1 MECVLT
7 SPHTS
12 PPPSATPPGAGAPP
26 PWPALRDDLELLRG
40 PVFAGVP
47 TWTLY
52 DPARH
57 RYIRLGWMEVEILQR
72 WQLAD
77 APAIAADIATTTP
90 LRPNVQDVLSMLA
103 FARQAELTTAASP
116 SDSPHLAARA
126 RPPGLL
132 KWALHHYLFF
142 RIRLCNPDPFLKY
155 CAPRLRWLF
164 TRSFCR
170 VLVALILCAALLI
183 AQQWATFSQEFA
195 RLLTPEGAL
204 GVACALALSKIVH
217 EFGHGL
223 AARFYGCRVPAMGVA
238 FLVLWPVLWTDTTD
252 AWRLRRARERLV
264 IDCAGM
270 VAEITLAACAS
281 IIWSILPDG
290 SLRDGVFTLSSS
302 AWILTLS
309 VNLSPLMRF
318 DGYYILS
325 DLLGIPNL
333 QERAFAWTRWRTRQ
347 FLFGTNTPPP
357 EPFSRTRGRMLL
369 AYSAASWIYRFFL
382 FTGIALVVY
391 HAVFRALG
399 ALLMG
404 IELWVFLA
412 RPILGEGA
420 QWWRQMRSNH
430 THWRARTTAGVVVLL
445 VLLMAIPWGGQ
456 LRAPALL
463 RAAQQAEL
471 YTNEAGI
478 ATAVPHENMFF
489 NKGQTILALRSTE
502 LEHDAAVASARLL
515 SLNASLSWRMFDPTQ
530 TMALNDTID
539 QIARQSAEQS
549 HVKTALSFL
558 QISAPFSGYVVD
570 VPPDLHV
577 GDTLHHHEK
586 IGTLISR
593 DGTAIEAY
601 IGEQDTDRFKIGARA
616 VFYPD
621 TPSFAPVP
629 AYVTAISAAALA
641 ELDAPEVASVYGG
654 HVQAHK
660 TQDAHVQPDHATYRV
675 SLQPVSSQNM
685 PVQRATGTVSIQ
697 SRPLSTLVR
706 IYRKTIALFMG
717 EAGF

>member
-1 MECVLT
+1 M
-7 SPHTS
+7 
-12 PPPSATPPGAGAPP
+12 
-26 PWPALRDDLELLRG
+26 RDDLELLRG
-40 PVFAGVP
+40 PVFAGAP

-57 RYIRLGWMEVEILQR
+57 RYIRLGWMEMEILQR

-77 APAIAADIATTTP
+77 APAIAADIATNTP
-90 LRPNVQDVLSMLA
+90 LRPTVQDVLSMRT
-103 FARQAELTTAASP
+103 FTRQAELTTASHA
-116 SDSPHLAARA
+116 SDSAHLAARA
-126 RPPGLL
+126 KPPGLL
-132 KWALHHYLFF
+132 KWTLHHYLFF
-142 RIRLCNPDPFLKY
+142 RIRLCNPDRFLGQ
-155 CAPRLRWLF
+155 CASHMHWVF
-164 TRSFCR
+164 TRRFCK
-170 VLVALILCAALLI
+170 VLVLLILCAAMLI
-183 AQQWATFSQEFA
+183 AQQWATFSQGFA
-195 RLLTPEGAL
+195 RLLTPEGTL
-204 GVACALALSKIVH
+204 GVACALALSKVIH

-270 VAEITLAACAS
+270 GAEITLAACAS
-281 IIWSILPDG
+281 ILWSILPDG
-290 SLRDGVFTLSSS
+290 ALRDAVFTLSSS
-302 AWILTLS
+302 TWILTLS
-309 VNLSPLMRF
+309 INLSPLMRF

-333 QERAFAWTRWRTRQ
+333 QERAFAWTRWQTRQ

-369 AYSAASWIYRFFL
+369 AYSAASWLYRFFL

-399 ALLMG
+399 VLLMG

-412 RPILGEGA
+412 RPILGEAA
-420 QWWRQMRSNH
+420 QWLKQMRSNH

-445 VLLMAIPWGGQ
+445 GVLMAVPWSGR

-463 RAAQQAEL
+463 RATQQADL
-471 YTNEAGI
+471 YTNGTGI
-478 ATAVPHENMFF
+478 ATEVPHEHMSF
-489 NKGQTILALRSTE
+489 NKGQIILALRSTE
-502 LEHDAAVASARLL
+502 LEHDAAVAAARLVA
-515 SLNASLSWRMFDPTQ
+515 LNASLSGSVFDPTQ
-530 TMALNDTID
+530 TMALDDTIE
-539 QIARQSAEQS
+539 QISRQAAEQGRIQ
-549 HVKTALSFL
+549 TALSFQ
-558 QISAPFSGYVVD
+558 QISAPFSGILVD
-570 VPPDLHV
+570 VPPDLHI

-586 IGTLISR
+586 IGTLISHT
-593 DGTAIEAY
+593 GATIEAY
-601 IGEQDTDRFKIGARA
+601 IGEQDTDRFKVGAA
-616 VFYPD
+616 AIFYPD
-621 TPSFAPVP
+621 RVSSAPVY
-629 AYVTAISAAALA
+629 ARVTAISAASLP
-641 ELDAPEVASVYGG
+641 ELDASEVASVYGG

-660 TQDAHVQPDHATYRV
+660 IQDDRLQPDRATYRV
-675 SLQPVSSQNM
+675 TLEPTTIKNE
-685 PVQRATGTVSIQ
+685 PAQRSTGTISIQ

>member
-1 MECVLT
+1 MDCVLKPESI
-7 SPHTS
+7 SPAQ
-12 PPPSATPPGAGAPP
+12 PPAASHS
-26 PWPALRDDLELLRG
+26 WPALRDDLELLRG
-40 PVFAGVP
+40 PVFAGIP

-77 APAIAADIATTTP
+77 ASGIAADIAASTP
-90 LRPNVQDVLSMLA
+90 LRPTLQDVTSMLA
-103 FARQAELTTAASP
+103 FARQAELTTASHP
-116 SDSPHLAARA
+116 SDSAHLAARA
-126 RPPGLL
+126 RPQGAL

-142 RIRLCNPDPFLKY
+142 RIRLCNPDHFLGQ
-155 CAPRLRWLF
+155 CAPRLHWLF
-164 TRSFCR
+164 TRTFCKI
-170 VLVALILCAALLI
+170 LVALIICAAVLI
-183 AQQWATFSQEFA
+183 AQQWATFSQEFV

-204 GVACALALSKIVH
+204 GVACALAFSKVIH

-223 AARFYGCRVPAMGVA
+223 AARFYDCRVSAMGVA

-252 AWRLRRARERLV
+252 AWRLRRARKRLV

-281 IIWSILPDG
+281 ILWSILPDG

-302 AWILTLS
+302 TWILTLS

-333 QERAFAWTRWRTRQ
+333 QERAFAWTRWRTRK
-347 FLFGTNTPPP
+347 FLFGNNVPPP
-357 EPFSRTRGRMLL
+357 EPFSRARGRMLL
-369 AYSAASWIYRFFL
+369 AYSVASWVYRFFL

-399 ALLMG
+399 LLLMG

-412 RPILGEGA
+412 RPILGEGT
-420 QWWRQMRSNH
+420 QWLRQMRSNH
-430 THWRARTTAGVVVLL
+430 THWRARTTAGVVL
-445 VLLMAIPWGGQ
+445 VLGMLMALPWGGR
-456 LRAPALL
+456 LHAPALL
-463 RAAQQAEL
+463 RATQQADL
-471 YTNEAGI
+471 YTNGTGI
-478 ATAVPHENMFF
+478 ATAVPRENMSF
-489 NKGQTILALRSTE
+489 NKGQIILALRSPE
-502 LEHDAAVASARLL
+502 LEHDSAVASARLVA
-515 SLNASLSWRMFDPTQ
+515 LNASLSGSVFDPAQ

-539 QIARQSAEQS
+539 QIARQAAEQS
-549 HVKTALSFL
+549 RVKTALSFL
-558 QISAPFSGYVVD
+558 QIPAPFSGKLVD

-586 IGTLISR
+586 VGTLISQS
-593 DGTAIEAY
+593 GTSIEAY
-601 IGEQDTDRFKIGARA
+601 IGEQDTDRFQLGAAA

-621 TPSFAPVP
+621 MPSAAPVQ
-629 AYVTAISAAALA
+629 ARVTAISAASLP

-660 TQDAHVQPDHATYRV
+660 IQGEHLQPDRATYRV
-675 SLQPVSSQNM
+675 TLEPTSALPAL
-685 PVQRATGTVSIQ
+685 VQRTTGTISIQ

>member
-1 MECVLT
+1 MDCVLKPY
-7 SPHTS
+7 S
-12 PPPSATPPGAGAPP
+12 TPPEGAP

-57 RYIRLGWMEVEILQR
+57 RYIRLGWMEMEVLQR

-77 APAIAADIATTTP
+77 ATAIAADIAASTP
-90 LRPNVQDVLSMLA
+90 LRPTAQDVASMLT
-103 FARQAELTTAASP
+103 FAHHAELTTANLP
-116 SDSPHLAARA
+116 SDSMRLATRA
-126 RPPGLL
+126 KPSGPL
-132 KWALHHYLFF
+132 KWLLHHYLFF
-142 RIRLCNPDPFLKY
+142 RIRLCNPDRFLGR
-155 CAPRLRWLF
+155 CVPALSWIF
-164 TRSFCR
+164 TRRFCQF
-170 VLVALILCAALLI
+170 LVALVVCAAVLI

-204 GVACALALSKIVH
+204 GVACALAVSKLVH

-252 AWRLRRARERLV
+252 AWRLRRARERLA

-281 IIWSILPDG
+281 ILWSILPDG

-302 AWILTLS
+302 TWILTLS

-333 QERAFAWTRWRTRQ
+333 QERAFAWTRWRARQ
-347 FLFGTNTPPP
+347 FLFGNNSAPP
-357 EPFSRTRGRMLL
+357 EPFSRARGRMLL
-369 AYSAASWIYRFFL
+369 AYSLASWTYRFFL

-399 ALLMG
+399 LMLMG

-412 RPILGEGA
+412 RPILSEGRE
-420 QWWRQMRSNH
+420 WFRQMCSNH
-430 THWRARTTAGVVVLL
+430 TNWRARTTAVVVGLV
-445 VLLMAIPWGGQ
+445 VLLMAVPWGGR
-456 LRAPALL
+456 LHAPALL
-463 RAAQQAEL
+463 RATEQAEI
-471 YTNEAGI
+471 YTNGAGT
-478 ATAVPHENMFF
+478 ATRVPHEGMPF
-489 NKGQTILALRSTE
+489 NKGQIILALRSAD
-502 LEHDAAVASARLL
+502 LEHDTAVASARLA
-515 SLNASLSWRMFDPTQ
+515 SLNASLSGRVFDPTQ
-530 TMALNDTID
+530 SVALNDTID
-539 QIARQSAEQS
+539 QIARQAAEQAR
-549 HVKTALSFL
+549 VRTAISFL
-558 QISAPFSGYVVD
+558 QIPAPFTGTLVD
-570 VPPDLHV
+570 VPPDLHA

-586 IGTLISR
+586 IGTLISN
-593 DGTAIEAY
+593 DGAVIEAY
-601 IGEQDTDRFKIGARA
+601 IGEQDMDRFKIGASA
-616 VFYPD
+616 TFYP
-621 TPSFAPVP
+621 TSTFLPSVQAH
-629 AYVTAISAAALA
+629 VTAISAASLP
-641 ELDAPEVASVYGG
+641 ELDSPELASAYGG
-654 HVQAHK
+654 HVQVHK
-660 TQDAHVQPDHATYRV
+660 TQDTHLQPDHATYRV
-675 SLQPVSSQNM
+675 SLRPDVVS
-685 PVQRATGTVSIQ
+685 PGLAQRTTGVVCIQ
-697 SRPLSTLVR
+697 SSPLSTLLR